1 MSNKVVDD
9 PPAEFEL
16 LYPDE
21 PFETMVGPH
30 YFAKRDGRLIAGFR
44 AKPSHANSGGNVH
57 GGALSAFADSALTGF
72 ALDEIDTLQ
81 FWVATITLN
90 CEYIGRV
97 NVGDWVE
104 CHGAV
109 SKLTRSFAFVRGEM
123 NVADRTVLTCSTV
136 LKKVPR

>member
-1 MSNKVVDD
+1 MPNETVDS
-9 PPAEFEL
+9 PPAGFEQ

-30 YFAKRDGRLIAGFR
+30 YFAKRGGRLVAGFR
-44 AKPSHANSGGNVH
+44 AKPNHANSGGNVH

-72 ALDEIDTLQ
+72 ALEEIDTTE

-90 CEYIGRV
+90 CEFISPV
-97 NVGDWVE
+97 NIGDWVE
-104 CHGAV
+104 CHGDI

-123 NVADRTVLTCSTV
+123 KVAQRAVLTCSTV
-136 LKKVPR
+136 LKKVSR